1 MSLLD
6 PTKKM
11 SKSDPAPK
19 SRILI
24 TDSNKD
30 IAQKI
35 NGAVTDSLGPV
46 TYDPVLRPGVANLLR
61 ILSALDPEHRTAAQ
75 LAEAMAGE
83 GMAELKRA
91 VSTAICKD
99 LDGVRDKYL
108 DFLSRPNYL
117 QEVEANGMR
126 KAIISSGKTMQEV
139 KEVVGLGKLL

>member
-1 MSLLD
+1 M
-6 PTKKM
+6 
-11 SKSDPAPK
+11 
-19 SRILI
+19 
-24 TDSNKD
+24 
-30 IAQKI
+30 
-35 NGAVTDSLGPV
+35 TDSLGPV

-75 LAEAMAGE
+75 LAEGMAGE

-108 DFLSRPNYL
+108 DFLSRQNYL

-126 KAIISSGKTMQEV
+126 KAMISSEKTMQEV